1 MNQAKIGRFLK
12 QLRNEKAITQ
22 EKLAEKL
29 GVSNR
34 SISRWENGT
43 TMPDFDLLIE
53 LAKYYDV
60 EMEELLN
67 GERKGERMNR
77 ESEDTM
83 LKIADYN
90 NNEKMVFS
98 RRSFWIFV
106 SGLIAYSIYMII
118 DIMGWQDIEVFT
130 DIGDCMLGIVLGVLL
145 TGTLFSSRNY
155 VKIKAMKKR
164 LLYRRG

>member
-1 MNQAKIGRFLK
+1 MDQQKIGCFLK
-12 QLRNEKAITQ
+12 QLRKEKTMTQ
-22 EKLAEKL
+22 EQLAEKL

-67 GERKGERMNR
+67 GERKGDHMNH
-77 ESEDTM
+77 ETEEMM

-90 NNEKMVFS
+90 NNE
-98 RRSFWIFV
+98 RRILTRRLFWIFTA
-106 SGLIAYSIYMII
+106 GLIAFCVYMIS
-118 DIMGWQDIEVFT
+118 DIMGLAEIEMYARIEDFA
-130 DIGDCMLGIVLGVLL
+130 LGIVLGVLIV
-145 TGTLFSSRNY
+145 GMIFSSRY
-155 VKIKAMKKR
+155 AMKIRAMKKR
-164 LLYRRG
+164 LLHRNG